1 MLAVEKGKGMDKGYY
16 LVRAMSQ
23 SQEDFDVF
31 FENNVVAVG
40 WSKVNFSQ
48 CKNSDLLIKEVGE
61 YYYSDSGSAP
71 QVIGKKKNECRRF
84 KGMKKGDRIVVPF
97 LGAICLAE
105 VEKEELYSQLDQ
117 DLSNQRKVTY
127 LRDQNEE
134 VVYIPRDKLSEGL
147 QRRLRV
153 RGTTIADL
161 REFSDEID
169 NLFKGEDF
177 DSGFNKK
184 RIEAINSFK
193 KQLLKNIQRGKTN
206 LQSGGY
212 GLEKLIKELLE
223 IDGYKAEI
231 QSKQRFSGLSDA
243 DIKAE
248 KEDFLLTEKLLVQ
261 VKHHSGITG
270 TWGAKQLTEILN
282 SEKDLFSEYR
292 LVLVTSA
299 IPSGDLIKLC
309 ENQDIILVS
318 GNDLS
323 EWVFKSLPQLRF
335 DTKKRLSISDIPT
348 LLN

>member
-1 MLAVEKGKGMDKGYY
+1 MDVAYY

-23 SQEDFDVF
+23 SQDDFDVF

-40 WSKVNFSQ
+40 WSEVDFHQHANVDSLVEKVN
-48 CKNSDLLIKEVGE
+48 ET
-61 YYYSDSGSAP
+61 YYSDSDSAP
-71 QVIGKKKNECRRF
+71 QVIGKKKNEVRRF
-84 KGMKKGDRIVVPF
+84 KGINKGDKIVVPF
-97 LGAICLAE
+97 WGAICLAVAE
-105 VEKEELYSQLDQ
+105 QEKLYSQQDYDR

-127 LRDQNEE
+127 HRDQNGEIIF
-134 VVYIPRDKLSEGL
+134 IPRDKLSEGL

-161 REFSDEID
+161 WEFSEEID

-177 DSGFNKK
+177 VSSFNKK
-184 RIEAINSFK
+184 RINAIDNFK
-193 KQLLKNIQRGKTN
+193 NQLIKNIQSGNTN
-206 LQSGGY
+206 LESGGY

-223 IDGYKAEI
+223 IDGYDAEI
-231 QSKQRFSGLSDA
+231 LSKQRFPEFSDA
-243 DIKAE
+243 DIEAV

-270 TWGAKQLTEILN
+270 TWGAEQLIGILE

-299 IPSGDLIKLC
+299 IPSDDLVEFC
-309 ENQDIILVS
+309 EKKDVILVN
-318 GNDLS
+318 GNDLV
-323 EWVFKSLPQLRF
+323 EWIFKSLPQLKF